1 MPIPVTITLTSISGA
16 TSPGPFSIYSCIEST
31 CSGSLT
37 PFVTGVTLSDL
48 QTGSFVPDI
57 SGNTP
62 TYVKIKSTGGVCTYE
77 IIKPIIGIPTST
89 PTPTVTA
96 TPEPTP
102 TPTPTPLGSTNTPTP
117 TPTPTSSYFSGN
129 VRINI
134 AYEDACSI
142 GSYLPATG
150 NQLTFCESTTFTS
163 SNFYPLGSG
172 NYYLSDGNGYIQVN
186 HVNGTNTVEKTSG
199 GGCTY
204 CPGAP
209 THTPTPTP
217 TATPTPYYQV
227 DILLGVPGQCSNTA
241 SACYAFNVLNTTP
254 NHTIFT
260 TTGNLV
266 DGGTAYM
273 DGLGPDGE
281 IFVGGPG
288 PGYYYTDGYSYA
300 RISSLG
306 VITVVDICACS

>member
-1 MPIPVTITLTSISGA
+1 MPFSVTITLNTIVG
-16 TSPGPFSIYSCIEST
+16 TPGPFSLYSCTGDT
-31 CSGSLT
+31 CSGT
-37 PFVTGVTLSDL
+37 PFVTEVLLSSL
-48 QTGSFVPDI
+48 QTGYTSSSVPNGTTDVKIVSTGLSCSFEKTISI
-57 SGNTP
+57 SG
-62 TYVKIKSTGGVCTYE
+62 I
-77 IIKPIIGIPTST
+77 PIS
-89 PTPTVTA
+89 
-96 TPEPTP
+96 TP

-227 DILLGVPGQCSNTA
+227 DILLGVPGQCSDTA
-241 SACYAFNVLNTTP
+241 SACYAFNELNTTP